1 MQFPFTIRH
10 NEMISRWLKESVP
23 IFIFFVS
30 LASFIVYTC
39 MYGFRKPYTVG
50 LYENYYFLGISF
62 KVCLVIAQVLGYM
75 CSKFIGIRVIATMKP
90 ENRIQYIL
98 YCIVIAWVS
107 LFLFA
112 IIPAPFNILCLFLN
126 GLPLG
131 LIFGLVFGFL
141 EGRTTTEI
149 LGAFLATSFIFASGL
164 AKSVG
169 KWLLISCNVNEQ
181 WMPSVAGLLFFIP
194 LLFALWILKQTP
206 PPSEE
211 DVSKRKIRSPMSKE
225 ERKDFL
231 KNFGKFIAP
240 AVISYAIFTIVRDFC
255 EDFSNELW
263 IETGYQNN
271 AGIFV
276 FTSSIMSI
284 IVLLVIGSF
293 FLIKQNSKAFIF
305 THFLIMGGIL
315 LSLIATMLFYFQLI
329 SPVVWMIFATT
340 GLYLSYLPFNCLYFE
355 RLLSTYSIKGNVG
368 FVMYIADAFGYL
380 GTVLVLLIKEFVQ
393 IKYSWVYFF
402 SLLFIVSAII
412 GIGLMFYTFK
422 LHKNKINQLTYE

>member
-1 MQFPFTIRH
+1 
-10 NEMISRWLKESVP
+10 MISRWLKESVA

-50 LYENYYFLGISF
+50 LYQNYYFLGISF

-75 CSKFIGIRVIATMKP
+75 CSKFIGIKIIATMKP

-98 YCIVIAWVS
+98 YCIIIAWAS

-112 IIPAPFNILCLFLN
+112 IIPAPYNILCLFLN

-181 WMPSVAGLLFFIP
+181 WMPFIAGLFFFIP

-206 PPSEE
+206 PPTEE
-211 DVSKRKIRSPMSKE
+211 DVSKRKLRSPMTKE

-231 KNFGKFIAP
+231 QNFGKFIAP

-315 LSLIATMLFYFQLI
+315 LSLIATMLFYFQLV

-380 GTVLVLLIKEFVQ
+380 GTVLVLLIKEFVH
-393 IKYSWVYFF
+393 IKYSWVFFF

-422 LHKNKINQLTYE
+422 LHKK

>member
-1 MQFPFTIRH
+1 MLLTIRH
-10 NEMISRWLKESVP
+10 NEKISRWLKESAF
-23 IFIFFVS
+23 IFIFLVS
-30 LASFIVYTC
+30 LSSFIVYTC

-50 LYENYYFLGISF
+50 LYQDYFFLGISY

-75 CSKFIGIRVIATMKP
+75 CSKFLGIRVIATMKP
-90 ENRIQYIL
+90 QNRIQYIL
-98 YCIVIAWVS
+98 YCILIAWFS

-112 IIPAPFNILCLFLN
+112 IIPAPYNILCLFLN

-181 WMPSVAGLLFFIP
+181 WMPFLAGLLFIFP

-206 PPSEE
+206 PPNVE
-211 DVSKRKIRSPMSKE
+211 DVSVRKLRSPMTKE
-225 ERKDFL
+225 DR
-231 KNFGKFIAP
+231 KNFLNSFRSFIIP

-284 IVLLVIGSF
+284 IVLIVIGSF
-293 FLIKQNSKAFIF
+293 FLIKKNSKAFKM
-305 THFLIMGGIL
+305 THFLIIGGISV
-315 LSLIATMLFYFQLI
+315 SLISTLLHHFQLI
-329 SPVVWMIFATT
+329 SPVVWMIIATT

-355 RLLSTYSIKGNVG
+355 RFLSTYSIKGNVG

-380 GTVLVLLIKEFVQ
+380 GTVLVLLIKEFIQ
-393 IKYSWVYFF
+393 IKYSWVNFF
-402 SLLFIVSAII
+402 SFLFITSAII
-412 GIGLMFYTFK
+412 GVGLMFYTFY
-422 LHKNKINQLTYE
+422 LHYNKIKKYSYE